1 MAPFWDVG
9 LAIDI
14 IPEKGGQCSFY
25 CRFPL
30 KSRFLKDLDTKKQ
43 VVFDTTAFQNEDEK
57 MKRKDDRFLMK
68 VADMYYNDGLSQEI
82 IADKLNVSRTTISR
96 ALTRAKK
103 AGYIKIIL
111 DFPSVSSVDIEKQ
124 LEQKYHIQEAAVA
137 LTDQTDDP
145 VYEVAKTAARYLARV
160 LKSDMIIGLTWGRT
174 MKQLIDAFE
183 KEQLG
188 KTLKIKGV
196 QVVPFLGTNAP
207 DAEEYD
213 IIRLTY
219 SSLLSSK
226 LSELIRGINYSLPAP
241 MYVQNP
247 ELKKLLLQEP
257 EIARTLEKARQCQVA
272 LFSIGDLSDQS
283 AIGCLSDSVSET
295 LQDLKEKGGIGETL
309 GRVFDKNG
317 NTVESGFNDRI
328 IGLSLDDL
336 KKIPNR
342 VCIIYDDYKVPA
354 VKTALKTGLVNILI
368 TDDNIAEQLLLD

>member
-1 MAPFWDVG
+1 
-9 LAIDI
+9 
-14 IPEKGGQCSFY
+14 
-25 CRFPL
+25 
-30 KSRFLKDLDTKKQ
+30 
-43 VVFDTTAFQNEDEK
+43 

-207 DAEEYD
+207 AAEEYD

-354 VKTALKTGLVNILI
+354 VKTALKTGLVNVLI